1 MRFATYFHAWRL
13 PVAVALL
20 NLAVAITILWV
31 ATGHFYW
38 RFPLSMSVLL
48 GGFIYIIGR
57 VRCRWAEEKRFHI
70 SLPEMVTLSTCIA
83 LFLAAAS
90 YDRKLQINNHR
101 AGILGN
107 IELLGGSYAYG
118 EAGLRIAI
126 DNPQFGDG
134 DLPKLAAYLAMASDA
149 KIPIERLEIYQHALT
164 GRSRLLLLDMPLPHE
179 AHIEGLPEKWE
190 MEFRDAH
197 PQTLVEYVPAPPRIE
212 SERILTTADVIDA
225 DQKEAATEAEAA
237 PGSEGQ
243 TSL

>member
-1 MRFATYFHAWRL
+1 MRYATYFHAWRL
-13 PVAVALL
+13 PAAVALL
-20 NLAVAITILWV
+20 NLAVAITILGV

-48 GGFIYIIGR
+48 GGAIYIIGQIR
-57 VRCRWAEEKRFHI
+57 RRWAEEKRFHI

-83 LFLAAAS
+83 LFFAAAN

-107 IELLGGSYAYG
+107 IELLGASYEYG
-118 EAGLRIAI
+118 GAGLRISV
-126 DNPQFGDG
+126 DNPQFSDD

-149 KIPIERLEIYQHALT
+149 KIPIERLEIYRHALT

-197 PQTLVEYVPAPPRIE
+197 PQTLVEYVPAPIQIE
-212 SERILTTADVIDA
+212 NERILTTADVIDA
-225 DQKEAATEAEAA
+225 DLKEAASSGET
-237 PGSEGQ
+237 P